1 MFCSTPCYLTS
12 PIVLKS
18 SLNCDSGYIF
28 SRYHSKLW
36 QLSFSRS
43 FFLCITSPYS
53 VFLTPGWRT
62 LWREKRKEKGD
73 KKKNYM
79 KLSRLFAWKS
89 DYFYEYTCTF
99 RRVLHMHLPD
109 CPGKVKSDLG
119 KYFERPRNNSL
130 PESGKLKVYCGHTSF
145 NTKITLFSFWGKCFS
160 LNLYFTCLNGQVV
173 IKTYE
178 APCI

>member
-53 VFLTPGWRT
+53 VFLTPGWKMI
-62 LWREKRKEKGD
+62 EEKKRKGRQEEKLYETF
-73 KKKNYM
+73 KIICM
-79 KLSRLFAWKS
+79 KIWLLLWNKYAFRYAYNKIKLNWQYWRSYLTRIVDLQKS
-89 DYFYEYTCTF
+89 
-99 RRVLHMHLPD
+99 L
-109 CPGKVKSDLG
+109 
-119 KYFERPRNNSL
+119 
-130 PESGKLKVYCGHTSF
+130 
-145 NTKITLFSFWGKCFS
+145 
-160 LNLYFTCLNGQVV
+160 LNRISKWSV
-173 IKTYE
+173 
-178 APCI
+178 